1 MPKAL
6 FIDTSKCTACRGCQ
20 VACKQWK
27 NHPVEPTRNLGSHQ
41 NPADLSAVTYK
52 LVRMTEAETP
62 GGGPRWLFMPD
73 QCRHCV
79 TPPCMFT
86 ADMEETG
93 AITQDEATGAVVF
106 DPEKASALKDWKDVR
121 ESCPYD
127 IPRKDE
133 KSGKFG
139 KCDMCFDR
147 ISNGLKPACVLSCP
161 TGTMNFGERE
171 EMLALAKKRLEEVK
185 KRRPEATLGDP
196 DDVNVIF
203 LYEYDPKTY
212 HAKAVADADT
222 VRPGLSRRG
231 LFAKVGTPLGRLFG

>member
-41 NPADLSAVTYK
+41 NPADLSVVTYK
-52 LVRMTEAETP
+52 LVRMTEAEAP
-62 GGGPRWLFMPD
+62 GGDPRWLFMPD

-79 TPPCMFT
+79 MPPCLNT
-86 ADMEETG
+86 ADMETAG
-93 AITQDEATGAVVF
+93 AITQDDATGAVIF
-106 DPEKASALKDWKDVR
+106 DPQKASALKDWQDVR

-133 KSGKFG
+133 KTGKFG

-185 KRRPEATLGDP
+185 K
-196 DDVNVIF
+196 
-203 LYEYDPKTY
+203 
-212 HAKAVADADT
+212 
-222 VRPGLSRRG
+222 
-231 LFAKVGTPLGRLFG
+231 